1 MNTLDVEDILEQL
14 VSKLAILF
22 LALGATWYGVRL
34 YNKGKIDAV
43 IAIAEKEVTIK

>member
-1 MNTLDVEDILEQL
+1 MNTLEIEELLEQL
-14 VSKLAILF
+14 VYKLAILF

-43 IAIAEKEVTIK
+43 IAIAEKEVVTK